1 MIGSKRF
8 RIVLFCF
15 FLALYVLTFRG
26 VSVGDNVYHYEFV
39 KSILCRHQL
48 ALPENN
54 QFPQTDRSFSPF
66 FAIGRNGRPY
76 STLPPG
82 LPIASLPLGSL
93 GFLMESLSGDGPVL
107 EETANTELRFDVDAA
122 IGEIRHSP
130 SGLMTGLINPIIS
143 ALLMV
148 VFFGFSY
155 RIGGDRRNAFVLTM
169 LLGCCTIIWP
179 YSGTYWTQPI
189 TTFCLF
195 TSLYFLY
202 RYKDSLDQKYLV
214 FSGLLAG
221 FAVLT
226 RYESLLFVLLFLVYA
241 VVGPEQKKSARF
253 KAGVLFIS
261 IAGIALL
268 LIMVWNYH
276 RFGSVLDTGAAHQH
290 DLGFSLK
297 GDLIQSLPSNLIG
310 LNRSIFI
317 YSPPLLLGLLGF
329 AAFFKSEKVLA
340 WVITLTVLAGIL
352 LYSKFS
358 FWATWGCWGSRF
370 LVILTPF
377 LLLPAAMRRA
387 NKIWKGKLLLF
398 LAIAGIAI
406 QLTAVLIPFQR
417 SQINAYYRPGGAG
430 DHLFKSDIVPQFK
443 ALFSAN
449 TDYWWTSDLLTT
461 AFGVLLIITL
471 MASGWYLAK
480 TYVASMRSVDDV

>member
-8 RIVLFCF
+8 RIVLFSF
-15 FLALYVLTFRG
+15 FLAMYVLTFRG
-26 VSVGDNVYHYEFV
+26 LSVGDNVYHYEFA

-48 ALPENN
+48 ALPESN
-54 QFPQTDRSFSPF
+54 QLLQTDRSFSPF

-107 EETANTELRFDVDAA
+107 EGTVNTEIRFDVSAA

-155 RIGGDRRNAFVLTM
+155 RIGGDRPKAFVLTM

-189 TTFCLF
+189 TAFCLF

-202 RYKDSLDQKYLV
+202 RYKESLNQKYLV

-221 FAVLT
+221 FAILT
-226 RYESLLFVLLFLVYA
+226 RYETLLFVLLFLVYA
-241 VVGPEQKKSARF
+241 VFGPKQKKSGRF
-253 KAGVLFIS
+253 KAGILFIS
-261 IAGIALL
+261 IAGIALI
-268 LIMVWNYH
+268 LIMAWNYH

-290 DLGFSLK
+290 NLGFSLK
-297 GDLIQSLPSNLIG
+297 GNLTESLPSNLIG

-329 AAFFKSEKVLA
+329 AALFKTNKVLA
-340 WVITLTVLAGIL
+340 WVITLLIVTGIL

-358 FWATWGCWGSRF
+358 FWATWCSWGSRF
-370 LVILTPF
+370 TVILTPF
-377 LLLPAAMRRA
+377 LLLPAALRSI
-387 NKIWKGKLLLF
+387 NKIWKGRLLLM

-406 QLTAVLIPFQR
+406 QLTAVLIPFQQ
-417 SQINAYYRPGGAG
+417 SQINAYYRPGRAG

-449 TDYWWTSDLLTT
+449 SDYWWTSDLLST

-471 MASGWYLAK
+471 IASGWYLAK
-480 TYVASMRSVDDV
+480 TYVASIRSVEDV